1 MTIIDQDNIVYEN
14 SIEQYF
20 HEYFENRGIS
30 LEGTSYKSVD
40 NSLYEAAFR
49 YVFKKLFKP
58 DKTTVRYNNRKT
70 KIDLR
75 NIDELNLIAD
85 AYIDI
90 IKDYAIIPYDKF
102 FLELT
107 GIHQD
112 TWNSWKREEYSHG
125 GLSHLYSELVQ
136 KIKCLSKEQGFN
148 RLVDDKTGLM
158 QVANNDPWLGM
169 EYNNKRQLE
178 EATAKQLTGADIRA
192 MLTARGGQNEPKQ
205 LGTQD
210 VVVEQ

>member
-1 MTIIDQDNIVYEN
+1 MTIIDQGNIVYEN

-125 GLSHLYSELVQ
+125 GLSHLYSDLVQ